1 MRKILKAIFL
11 EVLYGLVPVLVGFY
25 LAKWEQ
31 GNRKAKDRVVDV

>member
-1 MRKILKAIFL
+1 MKRILKIIFM

-31 GNRKAKDRVVDV
+31 RNKKAKNSVVNV